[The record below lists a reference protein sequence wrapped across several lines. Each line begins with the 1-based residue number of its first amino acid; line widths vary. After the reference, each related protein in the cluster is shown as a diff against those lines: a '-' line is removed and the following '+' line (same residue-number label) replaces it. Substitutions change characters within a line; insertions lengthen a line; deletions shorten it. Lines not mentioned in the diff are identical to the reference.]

1 MTKRVLLTLGIFF
14 VTVAAAFAQPKYV
27 FFFIGDGMGVN
38 QVHLTETYR
47 AALDGELGI
56 KPLAISSFPVATMAT
71 HYSASSD
78 VTDSAASGTALATG
92 VKTANGRL
100 GVNVDNTEKLANMA
114 EMAKRCGRKVAVLS
128 TCYAN
133 HATPGA
139 FEAHQENR
147 HMYYEIMQDMI
158 ANGFDFYGGGGL
170 FDEDKLRDGTKM
182 EPIRPQFEAAG
193 YTICSATNY
202 RDCRDKAEK
211 ILMLPGEGEAV
222 TYRIEREANAPE
234 RKKDHVLL
242 KDMVGSAVDFLM
254 RDGGKKG
261 FFMMAEGGMIDY
273 ACHSNDAASVIQE
286 VIDFDEAVQV
296 AVEFYKKYPKQ
307 TLIVVTAD
315 HETGGLTLNPKVAD
329 KLALLRHQTHSENR
343 ITTMLQERID
353 AAGGKLSWEQV
364 KEFLGEQLGLWTE
377 VPMKWADEKALRDIY
392 ESTIAKRKSES
403 VKDLYS
409 TNSKLVSAAVEILND
424 KAGVHWS
431 TGGHSSG
438 YVPVYVM
445 GNGAGQFTHRT
456 DNAEIART
464 VIKVARYK

>member
-1 MTKRVLLTLGIFF
+1 MTKRLLLSVSLFL
-14 VTVAAAFAQPKYV
+14 VTVAAVCAQPKYV

-47 AALDGELGI
+47 AAVEGELGV
-56 KPLAISSFPVATMAT
+56 KPLTISTFPVATMAT
-71 HYSASSD
+71 HYSTSSD

-100 GVNVDNTEKLANMA
+100 GVNADNTEKLTNMA
-114 EMAKRCGRKVAVLS
+114 EMAKRDGKKVAVMS
-128 TCYAN
+128 TCFAN

-147 HMYYEIMQDMI
+147 GMYYRISQDMI

-170 FDEDKLRDGTKM
+170 FAEDQLPDGTKAD
-182 EPIRPQFEAAG
+182 PIRPQFEAAG
-193 YTICSATNY
+193 YTICSASNY
-202 RDCRDKAEK
+202 QECRDKAQK
-211 ILMLPGEGEAV
+211 ILMLPAEGEAI
-222 TYRIEREANAPE
+222 TYRIEREANTPE
-234 RKKDHVLL
+234 HKKDHILL
-242 KDMVGSAVDFLM
+242 KDMVSDAVDFLM

-261 FFMMAEGGMIDY
+261 FFLMAEGGMIDY

-315 HETGGLTLNPKVAD
+315 HETGGLTLNPKTPD
-329 KLALLRHQTHSENR
+329 KLALIRHQTHSENR
-343 ITTMLQERID
+343 ITTLLQERIE
-353 AAGGKLSWEQV
+353 AAGGKLSWAET
-364 KEFLGEQLGLWTE
+364 KAFLGEQLGLWTE

-392 ESTIAKRKSES
+392 ENTIAKRRSES

-409 TNSKLVSAAVEILND
+409 TNSKLVSTAVEILNT

-438 YVPVYVM
+438 YVPVFVM
-445 GNGAGQFTHRT
+445 GNGAEQFTHRT

-464 VIKVARYK
+464 IIKVARYK

>member
-1 MTKRVLLTLGIFF
+1 MIKRILLTAGVSL
-14 VTVAAAFAQPKYV
+14 VAAAAAFAQPKYV

-47 AALDGELGI
+47 AAIDGELGV
-56 KPLAISSFPVATMAT
+56 KPLTISTFPVATMAT

-78 VTDSAASGTALATG
+78 VTDSAASGTALSTG
-92 VKTANGRL
+92 VKTSNGRL
-100 GVNVDNTEKLANMA
+100 GMNADNTERLTNMA
-114 EMAKRCGRKVAVLS
+114 EMAKRDGKRVAVLS

-139 FEAHQENR
+139 FEAHQANR
-147 HMYYEIMQDMI
+147 GMYYQISQDMI

-170 FDEDKLRDGTKM
+170 FDEDKLQDGTKM
-182 EPIRPQFEAAG
+182 APIRPQFEAAG

-202 RDCRDKAEK
+202 NECRDKAQK
-211 ILMLPGEGEAV
+211 ILMLPAEGEAV
-222 TYRIEREANAPE
+222 TYRIEREANTPE
-234 RKKDHVLL
+234 HKKDHILL
-242 KDMVGSAVDFLM
+242 KDMVSSAVDFLM

-273 ACHSNDAASVIQE
+273 ACHSNDAASAIQE

-315 HETGGLTLNPKVAD
+315 HETGGLTLNPKTPD
-329 KLALLRHQTHSENR
+329 KIALLRHQTHSENR
-343 ITTMLQERID
+343 ITALLQERIV
-353 AAGGKLSWEQV
+353 AAGGKLSWEDT
-364 KEFLGEQLGLWTE
+364 KAFLGEQLGLWTE
-377 VPMKWADEKALRDIY
+377 VPMRWEDEKALRDIY
-392 ESTIAKRKSES
+392 EDTIAKRRSES

-409 TNSKLVSAAVEILND
+409 TNSKLVSAAVDILNT

-431 TGGHSSG
+431 TGGHTSG
-438 YVPVYVM
+438 YVPVFVM
-445 GNGAGQFTHRT
+445 GNGADQFTHRT
-456 DNAEIART
+456 DNAEIGRT